1 MKKIL
6 FSALFLATTAF
17 AAETITVPMTDLD
30 TGKNVGEITA
40 TQSQYGVVFTPD
52 LTNLPMG
59 LHGFHMHTNPSCASS
74 EKDGKTVL
82 GGAAG
87 GHFDPMKTGSHGQPW
102 SDGNH
107 LGDLPAL
114 YVSKDGDAT
123 HPVLAPRLKLSDLHG
138 HSLMIHVHGDNYSNT
153 PKLGGGGA
161 RLVCGVIK

>member
-1 MKKIL
+1 MKKVL
-6 FSALFLATTAF
+6 FSALFLATAAF
-17 AAETITVPMTDLD
+17 ASETITVPMTDLA
-30 TGKNVGEITA
+30 TGKNIGEITA

-52 LTNLPMG
+52 LTKLPMG
-59 LHGFHMHTNPSCASS
+59 LHGFHMHTNPSCAPS

-82 GGAAG
+82 GGGAG
-87 GHFDPMKTGSHGQPW
+87 GHFDPAKTDSHGYPW

-114 YVSKDGDAT
+114 YVSQDGDAT

-138 HSLMIHVHGDNYSNT
+138 HSLMIHIHGDNYSNT
-153 PKLGGGGA
+153 PKLGGGGG